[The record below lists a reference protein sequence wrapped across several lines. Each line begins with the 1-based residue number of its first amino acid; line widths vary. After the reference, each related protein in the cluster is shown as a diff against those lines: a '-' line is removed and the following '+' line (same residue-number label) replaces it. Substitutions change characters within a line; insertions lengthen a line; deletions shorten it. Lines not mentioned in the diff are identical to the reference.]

1 MNAPEIRIETLFAT
15 PLALIEHPYCEALNS
30 SLEELFLSRETSA
43 YQNPRP
49 SHLPQPETFESRFD
63 LFHWPEPAVR
73 QLREFMLGSVLD
85 VVRELNHYTT
95 EEVAAL
101 TLKNDTWFHVM
112 RRNGS
117 FVAHSHPMASWSAVY
132 CVRGGEEV
140 PHRKDSGLLRFLDT
154 RGTTNFLDAGN
165 ARLEAP
171 YGAGHFSVRLKPGQL
186 VIFPAHLVHEVAPF
200 FGSDTRI
207 TVASNCW
214 FDRR

>member
-1 MNAPEIRIETLFAT
+1 MKAPEIRIETLFAT

-85 VVRELNHYTT
+85 VVRELNHYTP

-101 TLKNDTWFHVM
+101 TLKNDTAIPWPPGLRCIAYVAV
-112 RRNGS
+112 RRS
-117 FVAHSHPMASWSAVY
+117 
-132 CVRGGEEV
+132 
-140 PHRKDSGLLRFLDT
+140 L
-154 RGTTNFLDAGN
+154 
-165 ARLEAP
+165 
-171 YGAGHFSVRLKPGQL
+171 SVR
-186 VIFPAHLVHEVAPF
+186 
-200 FGSDTRI
+200 
-207 TVASNCW
+207 TVDYCA
-214 FDRR
+214 F